1 MKLLFLGLFILIIVI
16 NLIIKYLNI
25 KNKEGFTVK
34 SKQEVNVEKQLQML
48 NEQDKYYDIRS
59 KGAGSGI
66 LIPKKGMSNW

>member
-25 KNKEGFTVK
+25 KNKEGFTVNLK
-34 SKQEVNVEKQLQML
+34 EVNVEKQLQML

-66 LIPKKGMSNW
+66 LIPKKVCQIG